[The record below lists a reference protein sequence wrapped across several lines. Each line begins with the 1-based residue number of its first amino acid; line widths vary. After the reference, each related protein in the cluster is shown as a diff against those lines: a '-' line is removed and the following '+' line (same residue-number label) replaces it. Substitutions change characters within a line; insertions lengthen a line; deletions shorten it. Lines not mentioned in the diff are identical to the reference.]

1 MNRNKKTERKTK
13 AQNMSW
19 PFQKRAAPQSPSA
32 VCSKLGALQDA
43 ECEELLR
50 QTEQYEAQRFL
61 KDRKIQ
67 VRQSSVPILPKPP
80 NSPGSS
86 YKVSISLPW
95 CRIV

>member
-1 MNRNKKTERKTK
+1 
-13 AQNMSW
+13 MSW
-19 PFQKRAAPQSPSA
+19 PFQKRAAQQSSSA
-32 VCSKLGALQDA
+32 VCSNLRALQDA

-50 QTEQYEAQRFL
+50 QTEEYEAQRFL

-80 NSPGSS
+80 KSPGSS